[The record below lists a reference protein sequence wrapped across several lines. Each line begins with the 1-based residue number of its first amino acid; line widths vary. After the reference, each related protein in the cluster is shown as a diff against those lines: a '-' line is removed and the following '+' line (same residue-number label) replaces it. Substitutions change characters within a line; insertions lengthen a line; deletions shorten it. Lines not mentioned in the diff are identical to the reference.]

1 MATLRPLD
9 IQYGL
14 TLNGAL
20 VLDRER
26 NLAVENASIKNL
38 QVTGTLTAVNSTDT
52 YIKDN
57 NILLNSGVE
66 IGAITTL
73 GTITGGSNYTTG
85 SYKNVPLTVS
95 SGTAGV
101 GATADI
107 TVNASGA
114 VSVVTIVNSGYG
126 YAIDTVFTVAAADID
141 SDSTPNGSGFT
152 VPVTAVSA
160 GSAAT
165 DAFITVARG
174 TTGSDVAIKWDET
187 TTDRWQLTNNG
198 TNYFSIYVTDDA
210 STAATANKLVLR
222 DASGNITVATIGAT
236 DGTFSGDVAV
246 NGGDITTTATGATT
260 IFNANTTNLSIGGAA
275 TTLTLANTGTGARTI
290 SIATAATAGASTLTF
305 GGAVTGNILKIA
317 STAAGTVN
325 VTTDVTT
332 GIANIFTS
340 LTTGT
345 LNLATGIT
353 TGILNLATG
362 GASTTNIGGAGG
374 NLTVGTTAGNS
385 TLTING
391 NGTAG
396 TATITTNVTTG
407 IVNVFSGLTGATLNL
422 ATGGTNNINIG
433 GASAGVTIGTTS
445 GNSTLTINANGTAG
459 TVTLATNVTTG
470 IADIF
475 KTVTGRVNIG
485 GAAVN
490 VYFGTQAAAQ
500 ASTTTVATTTQ
511 TATDTFAAA
520 TFRSAEYLVQIVQGS
535 AYQISKI
542 LLTHDG
548 TTAYITEYGT
558 ITSGSVLGTLDADI
572 ATGNVRLLVTMGSA
586 TSATV
591 KVLRNTIV
599 V

>member
-14 TLNGAL
+14 TLNGVL

-38 QVTGTLTAVNSTDT
+38 QVTGSLDAINATNT

-66 IGAITTL
+66 PGAITTL

-85 SYKNVPLTVS
+85 NYKNVPLAVS
-95 SGTAGV
+95 SGTTGL

-114 VSVVTIVNSGYG
+114 VSVVTIVNGGYG
-126 YAIDTVFTVAAADID
+126 YATDTVFTVAAADID
-141 SDSTPNGSGFT
+141 SDSTPNGTGFSVT
-152 VPVTAVSA
+152 VSAVSA
-160 GSAAT
+160 GSAST
-165 DAFITVARG
+165 DAFITVSRG
-174 TTGSDVAIKWDET
+174 TTGADVALKWDET
-187 TTDRWQLTNNG
+187 TTDRWQLTNDG

-260 IFNANTTNLSIGGAA
+260 IFNTNTTNLSIGGAA
-275 TTLTLANTGTGARTI
+275 TTLALANTGTAARTLN
-290 SIATAATAGASTLTF
+290 IATTATAGASTLTF
-305 GGAVTGNILKIA
+305 GGAVTGNILKVA

-345 LNLATGIT
+345 
-353 TGILNLATG
+353 LNLATG

-391 NGTAG
+391 NGVGG
-396 TATITTNVTTG
+396 TATLTTNVTTG
-407 IVNVFSGLTGATLNL
+407 IVNAFTGVTTGTLNL
-422 ATGGTNNINIG
+422 ATGGASTTNIG
-433 GASAGVTIGTTS
+433 GAAGNVNIGTTA
-445 GNSTLTINANGTAG
+445 GNSTLTVRGNGTGG
-459 TVTLATNVTTG
+459 TTTIATNVTTG
-470 IADIF
+470 IANIF
-475 KTVTGRVNIG
+475 TSVTGTVNIG
-485 GAAVN
+485 GVGSN
-490 VYFGTQAAAQ
+490 IYLGTQAATQ
-500 ASTTTVATTTQ
+500 ASTTTVASITQ

-591 KVLRNTIV
+591 KVLRTTIV